1 MWLKWYVLY
10 YVTFTTIKKTLLWEV
25 ILNDF
30 TFSSCIEMIIRLSF
44 CFSVISRKE
53 VVERHREGKVCII
66 RTGRAPQN

>member
-1 MWLKWYVLY
+1 M
-10 YVTFTTIKKTLLWEV
+10 LLWEV

-66 RTGRAPQN
+66 GTGRAPQN